1 MIGKRLAEIRNEHGM
16 TQPELAE
23 ILSVSIATV
32 SGYEHEHTCPSD
44 ESKVKIAKY
53 FDISLDYLLGAVDEK
68 RHLNRENVIVLEDD
82 INSETREHIN
92 RYVLYSVHLQKEDEV
107 RKVKEEKK
115 PKK

>member
-1 MIGKRLAEIRNEHGM
+1 M

-23 ILSVSIATV
+23 ILSVSVATV

-68 RHLNRENVIVLEDD
+68 RRLNRENVIVLEDK
-82 INSETREHIN
+82 INSETREQI
-92 RYVLYSVHLQKEDEV
+92 YQYALYSVYKQKENEAQ
-107 RKVKEEKK
+107 KAKEGK
-115 PKK
+115 PKRIKNIKE